1 MELFNKFTFL
11 DGGFGT
17 MLVAKGLKAG
27 QLPEEY
33 NIEKPEIVQ
42 EIHKAYIDAG
52 SDIILTNTFGA
63 NKKKM
68 SRSKYPLSELIC
80 SAVLNAKK
88 AAEGT
93 DVKIALDLGPIG
105 ELIEPMGMMTFEEA
119 VDVFKESIS
128 LGVEN
133 GVDLIYF
140 ETMSD
145 LYELKAAIIAA
156 KECCDKPIFSTMT
169 FEQSMRTFM
178 GCSIPSMAVLLE
190 SMGVSALGIN
200 CSLGPKE
207 MLPIVK
213 ELIKY
218 TNLPLIVKPN
228 AGLPEM
234 VDGKATY
241 SITPKEFSDLMIEY
255 AKLGINIFGGCCG
268 TSPDYIRK
276 TKEKISVLSPVTR
289 EKKSFTAVCSPSNT
303 VIIDKVTVIG
313 EKINPTGNE
322 DLQKAILEEDIDSIV
337 DLGYDQMDCDAKI
350 LDVNLG
356 LYGIDEAYIMT
367 ETVKAL
373 QTAVNLPLQID
384 SADPE
389 VIEAGIRIYN
399 GKPIINSV
407 NGKDECLDK
416 ILPLAKK
423 YGACVIGLTMDENGI
438 PEKWEDRV
446 AIAEKI
452 IKKCIFYGIA
462 KENIIIDCLA
472 LCSAVASEEETLK
485 AVNAVSK
492 MGYKTILGI
501 SNVSFGLPDRS
512 EINQKFLKKA
522 IQNGLDMAILN
533 PEDDALMEIVSDNF

>member
-27 QLPEEY
+27 ELPEEY

-42 EIHKAYIDAG
+42 SIHKAYIDAG

-68 SRSKYPLSELIC
+68 SRSKYPLSELIKN
-80 SAVLNAKK
+80 AVLNAKK
-88 AAEGT
+88 ATEGT
-93 DVKIALDLGPIG
+93 NVKIALDLGPIG

-128 LGVEN
+128 IGVEN

-190 SMGVSALGIN
+190 GMGVSALGIN

-213 ELIKY
+213 ELINY
-218 TNLPLIVKPN
+218 TNLPIIVKPN

-241 SITPKEFSDLMIEY
+241 SITPEEFSDLMIEY

-276 TKEKISVLSPVTR
+276 TKEKISSLSPVLR

-303 VIIDKVTVIG
+303 VIIDKTIPVG
-313 EKINPTGNE
+313 EKINPTGKE
-322 DLQKAILEEDIDSIV
+322 DLQKAIMEEDIDSIV

-350 LDVNLG
+350 LDVNVG
-356 LYGIDEAYIMT
+356 LYGIDEAYIM
-367 ETVKAL
+367 EEAVKAL
-373 QTAVNLPLQID
+373 QTAINLPLQID
-384 SADPE
+384 SSDPK

-407 NGKDECLDK
+407 NGKKENLDK

-438 PEKWEDRV
+438 PEKAEGRV
-446 AIAEKI
+446 KIAEKI
-452 IKKCIFYGIA
+452 IEECKSHGIA

-472 LCSAVASEEETLK
+472 LCKAVSSEQETLK
-485 AVNAVSK
+485 AVNMISK

-501 SNVSFGLPDRS
+501 SNVSFGLPNRS
-512 EINQKFLKKA
+512 EINHDFLKKA
-522 IQNGLDMAILN
+522 IEHGLSMAIIN
-533 PEDDALMEIVSDNF
+533 PEDDELMGIF